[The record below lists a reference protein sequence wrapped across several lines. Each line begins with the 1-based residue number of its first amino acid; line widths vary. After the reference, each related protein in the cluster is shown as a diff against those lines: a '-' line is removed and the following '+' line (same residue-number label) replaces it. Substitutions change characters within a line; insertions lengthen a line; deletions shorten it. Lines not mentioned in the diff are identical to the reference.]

1 MKEKL
6 TDSQQKALTM
16 ENTLRDF
23 GVKPVEGKREEL
35 YNRLMEQREKYMT
48 VERIHGKGV
57 DRDVSR

>member
-6 TDSQQKALTM
+6 NEPQQKALTM

-35 YNRLMEQREKYMT
+35 YKHLLDQKEKYMA
-48 VERIHGKGV
+48 VERVHGKGV
-57 DRDVSR
+57 DRDLSR

>member
-6 TDSQQKALTM
+6 NEPQQKALTM

-35 YNRLMEQREKYMT
+35 YKHLLEQKEKYMA
-48 VERIHGKGV
+48 VERVHGKGV
-57 DRDVSR
+57 DRDLSR

>member
-6 TDSQQKALTM
+6 TESAQRAQTM

-35 YNRLMEQREKYMT
+35 YNRLLEQKEKYLT
-48 VERIHGKGV
+48 IERIHGKGV
-57 DRDVSR
+57 DRDLSH

>member
-6 TDSQQKALTM
+6 TESAQRAQTM

-35 YNRLMEQREKYMT
+35 YNRLLEQKEKYLT
-48 VERIHGKGV
+48 IERIHGKSV
-57 DRDVSR
+57 DRDLSR